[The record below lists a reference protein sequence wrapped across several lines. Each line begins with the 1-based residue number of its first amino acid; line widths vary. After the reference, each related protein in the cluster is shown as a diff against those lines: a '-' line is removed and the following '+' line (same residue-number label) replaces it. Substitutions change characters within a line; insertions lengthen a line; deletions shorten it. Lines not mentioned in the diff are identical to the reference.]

1 MKPLTENDIRIFR
14 PLGDRATQRIGFVVF
29 PNFQVMGFAALAVFE
44 VTNLVAGENVYKVQ
58 LLSEHGGLVR
68 ASAGFRVDT
77 EAFGRKVFDTVI
89 IGPGTELHP
98 TTRALIKFIQRA
110 RKTARRSR

>member
-1 MKPLTENDIRIFR
+1 
-14 PLGDRATQRIGFVVF
+14 
-29 PNFQVMGFAALAVFE
+29 MGFAALAVFE
-44 VTNLVAGENVYKVQ
+44 VTNLVAGENVYNIQ

-98 TTRALIKFIQRA
+98 ITPALIKFIQRA
-110 RKTARRSR
+110 MKTARRARRAMHRSIFARRSRCSQR